1 MLYLTSRVILEK
13 ERIVFFKNRSQYVL
27 GQLKNNWKTIFV
39 IAIVLKITISLS
51 SVRFLI
57 LHIFD
62 ISVSL
67 TISFFLFH
75 FFVAKEVSN

>member
-13 ERIVFFKNRSQYVL
+13 KRIVFFKNRSQYVL

-62 ISVSL
+62 ISQSYNIFFPL
-67 TISFFLFH
+67 SFFCS
-75 FFVAKEVSN
+75 KRSE

>member
-1 MLYLTSRVILEK
+1 MFYLTGRVILEK
-13 ERIVFFKNRSQYVL
+13 KRIVFFKNHSQYVL

-75 FFVAKEVSN
+75 FFVAKVSN